1 MREVACGIMR
11 NKEGK
16 ILMGLRH
23 CGYWEF
29 PGGKL
34 ERGESIQNCLKRE
47 WLEELNLKIEIDKEI
62 YDCKYGRYFCRF
74 FTGKIIDE
82 ENISVNVHKK
92 IEFLH
97 IDAIR
102 KLKLF
107 ESDYHIL
114 DILQRQQQS

>member
-11 NKEGK
+11 NKNGL

-23 CGYWEF
+23 SGYWEF

-34 ERGESIQNCLKRE
+34 EDDESIEYCLKRE
-47 WLEELNLKIEIDKEI
+47 WMEELCLEIDIDKEI
-62 YDCKYGRYFCRF
+62 YSCKYGYYFCRF
-74 FTGKIIDE
+74 FVGTILNE
-82 ENISVNVHKK
+82 EDICVNVHKK
-92 IEFLH
+92 VQFL
-97 IDAIR
+97 DVDQIR

-114 DILQRQQQS
+114 DLL